1 MKIDGLNPL
10 SEKLESHPVFTNLN
24 TLEELRYFMEC
35 HVFAVWDFMSLLKKL
50 QEIYVPHGSPW
61 LPNSQGDVVRF
72 INEIV
77 MEEES
82 DTAFKE
88 SSSSYCSHFEI
99 YLEAMKEVGASTD
112 KIDSFIDHVRS
123 DGISSALL
131 NCFIPDPSKNFM
143 KYTFDLIDR
152 GKGHEIAAS
161 FAIGRE
167 SIVPLMF
174 KRILDQTGV
183 SSDTA
188 PVFHYYLERHA
199 HLDGEHHGPM
209 ALKLLDVLCN
219 ADPVKEKEII
229 AEVENS
235 LLARIRLWDSVLN
248 LSKTSEPA

>member
-1 MKIDGLNPL
+1 
-10 SEKLESHPVFTNLN
+10 
-24 TLEELRYFMEC
+24 
-35 HVFAVWDFMSLLKKL
+35 
-50 QEIYVPHGSPW
+50 
-61 LPNSQGDVVRF
+61 
-72 INEIV
+72 
-77 MEEES
+77 
-82 DTAFKE
+82 
-88 SSSSYCSHFEI
+88 
-99 YLEAMKEVGASTD
+99 
-112 KIDSFIDHVRS
+112 
-123 DGISSALL
+123 
-131 NCFIPDPSKNFM
+131 M

-209 ALKLLDVLCN
+209 ALKLLDILCD

-235 LLARIRLWDSVLN
+235 LLARIRLWDSVLHV
-248 LSKTSEPA
+248 SKTLEPA